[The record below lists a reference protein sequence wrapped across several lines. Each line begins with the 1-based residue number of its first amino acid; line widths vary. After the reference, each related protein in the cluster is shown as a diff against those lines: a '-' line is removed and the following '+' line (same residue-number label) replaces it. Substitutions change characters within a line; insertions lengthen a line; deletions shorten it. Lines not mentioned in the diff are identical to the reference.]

1 MAFIEI
7 GFNTKR
13 PLILGRGGFGTQ
25 LNDWLMDEGWGSA
38 DFLDDNAPDAVGGL
52 RDYVDPAIL
61 KRGRPAFVALGDNK
75 LRVELLQK
83 LAAAGY
89 STPVFISDAA
99 SVSPSAVLEPG
110 CIILPQA
117 YVGADAHLGVGCIVN
132 AGAIVDHNAHQRR
145 DYIDE
150 LKGLGILLVVLGH
163 FIEQYRMGYSFVS
176 ASFFCI
182 YAFHMALFCI
192 CSGLVA
198 RFNPRK
204 LVTQQLWL
212 YLMGQTLML
221 AFRAAVL
228 RENFA
233 ETGGLLAA
241 WLLPWR
247 HIWYLYALI
256 FWHLTL
262 PVLCRLRDRLG
273 LAGSCLGMALAVGL
287 ALTAGL
293 VDWPFTLV
301 RVFAFYPFYACG
313 VLLRPQLDRLAAF
326 AAEHRPVRLVA
337 AAGLVLGYGAY
348 FLWVLRA
355 DPIMDHSAELF
366 HDVSYAGGDRVQY
379 RVVFYLVGIATTAA
393 LTVLASRRH
402 LLAGLGRH
410 TLAIYLLHLPV
421 QALLVELG
429 LYDLMRGKATIVVVL
444 WSVLLAA
451 VTLAVLNLSPV
462 QRACDAVANCWYK
475 RK

>member
-1 MAFIEI
+1 M
-7 GFNTKR
+7 
-13 PLILGRGGFGTQ
+13 P
-25 LNDWLMDEGWGSA
+25 
-38 DFLDDNAPDAVGGL
+38 
-52 RDYVDPAIL
+52 
-61 KRGRPAFVALGDNK
+61 
-75 LRVELLQK
+75 
-83 LAAAGY
+83 
-89 STPVFISDAA
+89 
-99 SVSPSAVLEPG
+99 
-110 CIILPQA
+110 
-117 YVGADAHLGVGCIVN
+117 
-132 AGAIVDHNAHQRR
+132 QRR

-212 YLMGQTLML
+212 YLVGQTLML

-287 ALTAGL
+287 ALAAGL

-301 RVFAFYPFYACG
+301 RVFAFYP
-313 VLLRPQLDRLAAF
+313 L
-326 AAEHRPVRLVA
+326 A

-393 LTVLASRRH
+393 LTVLASRWH

-462 QRACDAVANCWYK
+462 QRACDAVTNCWYK